1 MSWFDEDDTD
11 ESCSSERGKQMVV
24 PDPTS
29 SRGDDEDEVLDS
41 LDAFMAGI
49 ESSAAVDA
57 KQTEMK
63 QHAETIR
70 NDDDA
75 SKSKSAR
82 LDLYNADEATAH
94 WVAPTTKNSDDNEDA
109 TKDIA
114 TKRDTILPLANI
126 DHSTITYEPFR
137 KCFLQQS
144 NKTWNNYS
152 STTTSTSVDN
162 SEQVNVTVTLLQD
175 GINSTRNGNH
185 LVVQPIDSFQDLYE
199 RSDKNTILLDLF
211 QVLTKGGFHLPTP
224 IQRYAMPILLSGY
237 DILCTASTGSG
248 KTLSYALPLV
258 VHVCDQRPIVPTI
271 DGPIGIIVSPTRE
284 LATQTTKVV
293 QSLISPLMGKVIC
306 VTGGNRG
313 TYELSKELKL
323 QGCEI
328 VCGTPG
334 RIIDMV
340 QYKNGGI
347 PNLHR
352 VTMVVVDEADKL
364 LSMGFESQVTSLL
377 RNIRPDAQRCFVSA
391 TFPNR
396 MRRLLTDRWASTNTS
411 SPCVHISVGTTG
423 ASSEH
428 VLQHAIIL
436 PNVDAKRDWLVSY
449 VTTLFL
455 NNNNGRNKNKL
466 IVFVSSRVDCEAV
479 AQMLRTHTTIKDIKE
494 IRIGSIHGDKHQ
506 LHRNETLADFRKGKL
521 NILVATDVAARGLD
535 VKDVTTVVNYNVA
548 NTMDSHVHRIGRA
561 GRMGGTVLREDSCC
575 NGELNKSTSHH
586 AQGEAYTL
594 LTRDDADFANSLL
607 GAFRREGRPVS
618 AELIELAQKSK
629 YNNNSNNNTTNNMRH
644 FHTKRRRT
652 S

>member
-1 MSWFDEDDTD
+1 MF
-11 ESCSSERGKQMVV
+11 V
-24 PDPTS
+24 PEPN
-29 SRGDDEDEVLDS
+29 SRGDVVEDEELDT

-57 KQTEMK
+57 KQTEIK
-63 QHAETIR
+63 QQAQTIR
-70 NDDDA
+70 NDDDT
-75 SKSKSAR
+75 SKTSSTR
-82 LDLYNADEATAH
+82 LDLCNAEEATAH
-94 WVAPTTKNSDDNEDA
+94 WVVPTSTKNNAPDDKEDA
-109 TKDIA
+109 TKDT
-114 TKRDTILPLANI
+114 TKRESILPLANV
-126 DHSTITYEPFR
+126 DHSTINYEPFR
-137 KCFLQQS
+137 RCFLQPS
-144 NKTWNNYS
+144 NEFWNNSYS
-152 STTTSTSVDN
+152 STTTSEKVD
-162 SEQVNVTVTLLQD
+162 SEIVQVTVTPQDD
-175 GINSTRNGNH
+175 GIDSKRNGNH
-185 LVVQPIDSFQDLYE
+185 TTIVQPIDSFHDLYV
-199 RSDKNTILLDLF
+199 RSHNNTIPLDICTALM
-211 QVLTKGGFHLPTP
+211 TKAGFHSPTP
-224 IQRYAMPILLSGY
+224 VQRYAMPILLSGY
-237 DILCTASTGSG
+237 DVLCTASTGSG

-258 VHVCDQRPIVPTI
+258 VHVCNQRPIVPTI
-271 DGPIGIIVSPTRE
+271 DGPIGIIISPTRE

-293 QSLISPLMGKVIC
+293 QSLFKLSPGRKVIC

-313 TYELSKELKL
+313 TYELSQELKL
-323 QGCEI
+323 HGCEI

-340 QYKNGGI
+340 QFKNGGI

-364 LSMGFESQVTSLL
+364 LSMGFEPQVTSLL

-396 MRRLLTDRWASTNTS
+396 MRRLLSDRWASSSNTSSS

-428 VLQHAIIL
+428 VLQHAIVL
-436 PNVDAKRDWLVSY
+436 PNMDAKREWLVSY
-449 VTTLFL
+449 VPTLFL
-455 NNNNGRNKNKL
+455 NSNDAKNKKKL
-466 IVFVSSRVDCEAV
+466 IVFVSSRVDCKAV
-479 AQMLRTHTTIKDIKE
+479 AQMLRTHPNIIGKKE
-494 IRIGSIHGDKHQ
+494 FIMVGSIHGDKHQ

-561 GRMGGTVLREDSCC
+561 GRMGGTVLLREDSCC
-575 NGELNKSTSHH
+575 CDGESNNKSTSHHH

-629 YNNNSNNNTTNNMRH
+629 YNNNSNNTTSNMRNSQ
-644 FHTKRRRT
+644 TKRRRT